1 MGKEF
6 VSIQERSRL
15 KALTA
20 MDRVDD
26 EIDNFIDSKC
36 KTKFDMYKY
45 LVKLGWSSRVV
56 KFLQGQMADQIAE
69 LKNEEDD
76 EQLEEGYGHFTP
88 KQKQRFIDFCEQIEA
103 DIVRYCDNYK
113 PVRKVR
119 VKTPAQLVKNL
130 PYLKEYEGYKS
141 INPEE
146 IVRSRQLYTYNTS
159 TRKVSMFDGRLSVNG
174 SRIIGVDFS
183 QEKTL
188 TELDSLDRLVE
199 GGNIVAGRF
208 MEELRTKLKE
218 ANSRIT
224 KNTLLVKVIQ

>member
-1 MGKEF
+1 MGKF
-6 VSIQERSRL
+6 VTIQERSRL

-20 MDRVDD
+20 MDHVDD
-26 EIDNFIDSKC
+26 EIDKFIDNKC
-36 KTKFDMYKY
+36 KTNFDMYKY

-56 KFLQGQMADQIAE
+56 KFIQGEMAEQIFE

-103 DIVRYCDNYK
+103 DIVRYCNNYK

-159 TRKVSMFDGRLSVNG
+159 TRKLSMFEGHLSVKG
-174 SRIIGVDFS
+174 SKITGFHES
-183 QEKTL
+183 QEKLL
-188 TELDSLDRLVE
+188 TDLTFLDRLVR
-199 GGNIVAGRF
+199 GGDIIASRF
-208 MEELRTKLKE
+208 MDQLRTKAKE

-224 KNTLLVKVIQ
+224 KNTLLVKVVK

>member
-76 EQLEEGYGHFTP
+76 EQLS
-88 KQKQRFIDFCEQIEA
+88 KRAQRTLNGMIDSLLRGSGLSGAAVSAIKNTILEFIDEEKKI
-103 DIVRYCDNYK
+103 NYINN
-113 PVRKVR
+113 R
-119 VKTPAQLVKNL
+119 V
-130 PYLKEYEGYKS
+130 
-141 INPEE
+141 
-146 IVRSRQLYTYNTS
+146 
-159 TRKVSMFDGRLSVNG
+159 
-174 SRIIGVDFS
+174 
-183 QEKTL
+183 
-188 TELDSLDRLVE
+188 
-199 GGNIVAGRF
+199 
-208 MEELRTKLKE
+208 
-218 ANSRIT
+218 
-224 KNTLLVKVIQ
+224 LLI

>member
-76 EQLEEGYGHFTP
+76 DQLEEGYGHFTP

-119 VKTPAQLVKNL
+119 VKTPAQLVKKL
-130 PYLKEYEGYKS
+130 PYLEKYEGFKS
-141 INPEE
+141 IDPED
-146 IVRSRQLYTYNTS
+146 IPRSRMLYTYNTS
-159 TRKVSMFDGRLSVNG
+159 TRKLSSFEGRLSVKG
-174 SRIIGVDFS
+174 SKITGIDES
-183 QEKTL
+183 QERLL
-188 TELDSLDRLVE
+188 TDLALLGKLYR
-199 GGNIVAGRF
+199 GGDIIAGRF
-208 MEELRTKLKE
+208 METLRTKPKE
-218 ANSRIT
+218 ANNRIT
-224 KNTLLVKVIQ
+224 KNTLLIKVVK